1 MATHITQQ
9 MDSRTCM
16 LALQGTFEEESEEE
30 NERRLE
36 RTGDGALEARAA
48 KDAAQKA
55 EKGASVQPRLSR
67 GGRRPAEGLA
77 CADGGLQERKE
88 SEKHGEGEGRL
99 SERGEVRDLERRGI
113 EASCVVECLSDSRW
127 GSEDRRDASQHG
139 LDRHE
144 SRQREE
150 AGEARDEEDLDRK
163 EPDFGEETGGRRGEG
178 DIEETQRSQDEEKET
193 CGELGCYGRRDRE
206 SEGEKR
212 GDAGGR
218 TRWGKR
224 FSDEDEEETRIK
236 GERELLREQWL
247 GEIEEG
253 VRKEETRAK
262 IARAAE
268 DEESA
273 ASEQEKPGDSACR
286 GGRETTFRE
295 REGDWQSARYLGGSG
310 EMAEGEEDEETSVRK
325 AIARIWGRGTA
336 NAAQMVQSFQRQDP
350 HASRALVESSQEG
363 EAIANGEEEEE
374 KKEGEDEDEQEEES
388 AEEEE
393 ESAEEEEEAAEEE
406 EEAAEE
412 EEEEAAEEEEEEE
425 AEEEEEEEVEEE
437 EEEEVEEEE
446 EEEVEE
452 EEDEEAEEE
461 EEEEEEVEEEEGCFS
476 TGDVKLARC
485 LLSGK
490 RGGVFGGVPER
501 QIPRLSLEMRCS
513 SEGESS
519 RLSSRDERPNRSI
532 EEDEGPTDE
541 ALCVLSSSSMAA
553 LLRVVQKLPFESLV
567 SFCCE
572 YLRQL
577 NSHLRC
583 VHDLFR
589 RREKQFRS
597 YVTRCRRRTQA
608 SPSSSPRGSPSFS
621 SSPPAS
627 PSSASPSSASSSS
640 SHTCSSLGSM
650 ASSPPLCSPSS
661 GSPDGVSRGE
671 QRATRRRRGV
681 SAAPREVPDGPV
693 SSFSAARRARRCFP
707 LHAGGAFDRRTGEEG
722 AAFARDDL
730 TRVSWADACEDW
742 ATCRL
747 SRLRAIQRCCQVCTE
762 PVLQLLSCAYLVRL
776 LTWSKDKRELAFP
789 VEPSSLAALVNALS
803 THRLQLLQL
812 HKIHFPSL
820 DRAVAAL
827 ARLYVQSVAVSQ
839 VLPVFRG
846 LLHSEFAGSLSLVL
860 HVRSPL
866 PFLFE
871 RDKRL
876 LRGYEARAS
885 VGAAHGGGICF
896 RDRDT
901 APPERCAV
909 SACTAGSPPF
919 HRGKAESG
927 ETRKMS
933 KSGQALSV
941 CGTRGVSL
949 CPEFPARVGSPP
961 GGASGAWRFFFSR
974 PSRLERTRELACMRA
989 EQEAREA
996 HRVLA
1001 SFRRFS
1007 SEQRAFP
1014 SLKMDDLSDTSLP
1027 LPCSFSLS
1035 AWYPAVLSR
1044 LLTRLLHAGG
1054 VSPSSAFLPASS
1066 SAGPSSSSLL
1076 SASTSRVCL
1085 SPASSASLL
1094 SREAA
1099 SVSVPARSV
1108 SGAGLSPSGGPPV
1121 GREPRREESG
1131 GDAFSREARAGV
1143 SAVAPATLQLCRAV
1157 LFAFHAALKKFMVE
1171 AEVARRVYPSALS
1184 LTAQQV
1190 EAGAFAHAHVAA
1202 EYARYLADL
1211 SHCLSE
1217 QAAGR
1222 QPSAGRDE
1230 EKTAEEAR
1238 DAGDGENERAEA
1250 EEGGKA
1256 DDDEEEEEGQREGG
1270 GETDE
1275 EAFFVSWTVLEDKES
1290 CVKAAQALA
1299 EGASSAAHA
1308 VRRLGAT
1315 RVRSSS
1321 FLPGWSFS
1329 RGGGTLELAR
1339 GNSAGDRHASSD
1351 GELVFF
1357 LGKAYRWRAQSREEG
1372 AAGDSDCPGT
1382 RSAAQ
1387 RTAETESRGETK
1399 PGSARAAAEPRAIQV
1414 SCDEEDLLCAQVNAL
1429 TQLVLFCAQV
1439 ETPFAALATAS
1450 QRRRESHVGR
1460 QRASELRRQRE
1471 ETQVKR
1477 QGEVRATRQRG
1488 IDLGRRERED
1498 FLFDSDS
1505 HSEKSLCV
1513 PRARGQTL
1521 NAEDEGKR
1529 LVHAG
1534 AWSDEETPQSS
1545 REPSPLRTQNDGT
1558 RERRRREQTRPEVKH
1573 ASPSPSSLSKAEADE
1588 EEDEDVEESAES
1600 LIWREELRA
1609 GFAREAARFATLA
1622 QELKDRLV
1630 GLVTADAVH
1639 RIRSQP
1645 FIPSLPLSAVFAALL
1660 SPSREDGAP
1669 SLLSASLRLLPQCR
1683 VAVWEAS
1690 MARVGEELVH
1700 AVLHTRLVPP
1710 QFSLGSLWPVTRA
1723 ESPQSDLSEVLFA
1736 SSAQTRRFSRTLAR
1750 FVSTAWV
1757 LLLAYFSAPVA
1768 FDVSGSV
1775 ASSAVS
1781 ARAGTSRR
1789 SASALAFRRSVSFLR
1804 SLEAFLRAP
1813 PDAVAAHLSQMVRQ
1827 QFPGLGFALLTRKEV
1842 RNNRENELLPAHV
1855 CVHHAPRTS
1864 TTRPSVAPDK
1874 RSSRHGSEASVEAPR
1889 APPRARETVFSQG
1902 QTEGRGA
1909 WGCGDCGGDIEG
1921 GGRRRGLRKE
1931 RAAWTWKSSL
1941 RPAQKRVAEEEQIAA
1956 EERAAGCVETL
1967 LRCGVNA
1974 EKFAANLLRLRPDLR
1989 QATREKA
1996 LAEICEKLSRSRR
2009 QAAHAVAK
2017 ARQARRD
2024 ASGAPGWGPL
2034 AKETPLGEETSPWD
2048 QRAEQAKPDTEQE
2061 RAVLARGNLG
2071 GQRRE
2076 NNARV
2081 QLAVAG
2087 APARGGG
2094 WGPGKK
2100 TFAETLKES
2109 GKTRKETKPKRAT
2122 EVDRSRQV
2130 GMKART
2136 AREDR
2141 QSKRDPQRAE
2151 DKKIQT
2157 SKCPSLTENE
2167 SSGEGDRGLPHGVLK
2182 KGNAEMRLH
2191 SPHFLRNGDPPK
2203 SSFSFDVS
2211 ASVGVHLSK
2220 ETLPHGWPGKD
2231 VSSRTSP
2238 SLSLDSVSP
2247 CSLSLDS
2254 VSPHLASVSTAA
2266 ALPSLLST
2274 TSLSLASEISGRRVR
2289 EGNSTFFGENV
2300 TAFSSAPSSCS
2311 FSPPSSSSASSSSS
2325 SLFSASSPVSTVPS
2339 MRPEKAR
2346 SPALVLGSCGGGAGP
2361 VETQRGRDMP
2371 GEGGDLRGLPSENV
2385 SFREAREASAGAR
2398 EDAKRGERRGERVE
2412 AGLHQEPP
2420 HMQSEGEREQC
2431 VPVALACLTPN
2442 TEKMVSEKSSCVG
2455 SSSLSLAL
2463 LPLSDVSPSSPDVPV
2478 GQTTAEG
2485 AAVADFSSSLPFSC
2499 KTGETEQIFHFR
2511 RSSGDGSEE
2520 KEFGHL
2526 LNGCRQAAPGER
2538 RLSAFSTKGNWRSF
2552 TREEG
2557 GEEAREDG
2565 EEGEGERGEGKR
2577 EEGRPWSA
2585 SSTLPLLAAVARGR
2599 RELWGDKKSGLS
2611 VCCSDSVESRTAS
2624 ESEDRKRGAEAQR
2637 VREAACMR
2645 LRAERL
2651 EFFPKKK
2658 QPSQGKVGE
2667 DKRWVTC
2674 PQRRSDRRRPARRR
2688 GPVPPRKRTSQ
2699 EINDKVS
2706 SSWGRA
2712 GRRDSDPPDTRS
2724 EQTVSGF
2731 VWQQGYLPPGTSRYF
2746 PELFTEFFCRGQR
2759 EGRTSFEH
2767 ALARFLTELPVETE
2781 ERRSGD
2787 ACVEAAGSSRESGE
2801 SFTSFSQKAK
2811 TQELNFR
2818 QEAKQDRD
2826 CSTEKNERH
2835 GVTER
2840 KKTNLVRVWWRLEG
2854 QLLRIAASPAEIF
2867 SEAVL
2872 LVGDFCC
2879 VVEDGEREEARDG
2892 AKRCLGCGVFREQ
2905 RGDGLGREGG
2915 GDGQRG
2921 VCGETRR
2928 ERSREIRESRES
2940 REKTED
2946 ETEGKS
2952 EADVPDESKTMWH
2965 DLDYEW
2971 IDAEDALRDTPGY
2984 RLTLTFWDGVRAP
2997 LHIFFSSPRRRRL
3010 WARTLRAAIARA
3022 SLRVIQQAPPGDDFC
3037 VSSRSSS
3044 FSSPSSSFSSPSS
3057 SFFSA
3062 SPSLAFSDLPRR
3074 SSVSSASPS
3083 PPSSACLASGVSV
3096 RDRRKRN
3103 AGLFFERTDA
3113 PGRHTT
3119 SSSLF
3124 RSPLSPSSRS
3134 DPCVLVYSEHPNAPH
3149 SGTTV
3154 YFPSPF
3160 VFSPFS
3166 DSSRSSSARSA
3177 SGCSPSSPESRV
3189 FPAEGK
3195 PTLWKGAPSLAS
3207 GPDASRGGAVSEAL
3221 SRFRELLGLSPLAP
3235 QDAKAVPCEAPE
3247 PPSAS
3252 PQKTRFFSLFSQK
3265 ARDKHRRQRVERTA
3279 SRGDVEAG
3287 DPRPRRWGEGNEQR
3301 EEQGGGC
3308 TENGRTQPTPGATE
3322 TGRERGHRGR
3332 PQRSCKEI
3340 PLPARNEKNGGTLLV
3355 AVSHSEA
3362 SRFSPVEIVGSAS
3375 ERDWC
3380 FPEDVCLSDRVAHA
3394 PGNILSSLSPP
3405 FSNFLGLFGGSF

>member
-113 EASCVVECLSDSRW
+113 EARCVVECLSDSRW

-412 EEEEAAEEEEEEE
+412 EEEEEAEEEEEEE

-621 SSPPAS
+621 SSPPASPSSAS

-1044 LLTRLLHAGG
+1044 LLTRLLHGGG

-1143 SAVAPATLQLCRAV
+1143 STVAPATLQLCRAV

-1202 EYARYLADL
+1202 EFARYLADL

-1723 ESPQSDLSEVLFA
+1723 ESPQS
-1736 SSAQTRRFSRTLAR
+1736 
-1750 FVSTAWV
+1750 
-1757 LLLAYFSAPVA
+1757 
-1768 FDVSGSV
+1768 
-1775 ASSAVS
+1775 
-1781 ARAGTSRR
+1781 
-1789 SASALAFRRSVSFLR
+1789 VSFLR

-2182 KGNAEMRLH
+2182 K
-2191 SPHFLRNGDPPK
+2191 
-2203 SSFSFDVS
+2203 
-2211 ASVGVHLSK
+2211 
-2220 ETLPHGWPGKD
+2220 
-2231 VSSRTSP
+2231 
-2238 SLSLDSVSP
+2238 
-2247 CSLSLDS
+2247 
-2254 VSPHLASVSTAA
+2254 
-2266 ALPSLLST
+2266 
-2274 TSLSLASEISGRRVR
+2274 
-2289 EGNSTFFGENV
+2289 
-2300 TAFSSAPSSCS
+2300 
-2311 FSPPSSSSASSSSS
+2311 
-2325 SLFSASSPVSTVPS
+2325 VPS

-2371 GEGGDLRGLPSENV
+2371 GEGGDLRGLPPEKRNKFSTSGEAAVTGQRKKNSGTFSMDADRRLLEKDV
-2385 SFREAREASAGAR
+2385 SLLFQRKATGVPSPEKKEAKKLAR
-2398 EDAKRGERRGERVE
+2398 MEKKAK
-2412 AGLHQEPP
+2412 A
-2420 HMQSEGEREQC
+2420 SEGKE
-2431 VPVALACLTPN
+2431 N
-2442 TEKMVSEKSSCVG
+2442 EKK
-2455 SSSLSLAL
+2455 
-2463 LPLSDVSPSSPDVPV
+2463 
-2478 GQTTAEG
+2478 
-2485 AAVADFSSSLPFSC
+2485 
-2499 KTGETEQIFHFR
+2499 
-2511 RSSGDGSEE
+2511 GD
-2520 KEFGHL
+2520 L
-2526 LNGCRQAAPGER
+2526 
-2538 RLSAFSTKGNWRSF
+2538 
-2552 TREEG
+2552 
-2557 GEEAREDG
+2557 
-2565 EEGEGERGEGKR
+2565 
-2577 EEGRPWSA
+2577 
-2585 SSTLPLLAAVARGR
+2585 
-2599 RELWGDKKSGLS
+2599 
-2611 VCCSDSVESRTAS
+2611 DSVESRTAS

-2667 DKRWVTC
+2667 DK
-2674 PQRRSDRRRPARRR
+2674 
-2688 GPVPPRKRTSQ
+2688 
-2699 EINDKVS
+2699 
-2706 SSWGRA
+2706 
-2712 GRRDSDPPDTRS
+2712 
-2724 EQTVSGF
+2724 
-2731 VWQQGYLPPGTSRYF
+2731 
-2746 PELFTEFFCRGQR
+2746 RGQR

-2840 KKTNLVRVWWRLEG
+2840 EKTNLVRVWWRLEG

-2984 RLTLTFWDGVRAP
+2984 RLTL
-2997 LHIFFSSPRRRRL
+2997 RL
-3010 WARTLRAAIARA
+3010 
-3022 SLRVIQQAPPGDDFC
+3022 
-3037 VSSRSSS
+3037 
-3044 FSSPSSSFSSPSS
+3044 
-3057 SFFSA
+3057 
-3062 SPSLAFSDLPRR
+3062 
-3074 SSVSSASPS
+3074 
-3083 PPSSACLASGVSV
+3083 
-3096 RDRRKRN
+3096 
-3103 AGLFFERTDA
+3103 
-3113 PGRHTT
+3113 
-3119 SSSLF
+3119 
-3124 RSPLSPSSRS
+3124 
-3134 DPCVLVYSEHPNAPH
+3134 
-3149 SGTTV
+3149 
-3154 YFPSPF
+3154 
-3160 VFSPFS
+3160 
-3166 DSSRSSSARSA
+3166 
-3177 SGCSPSSPESRV
+3177 
-3189 FPAEGK
+3189 
-3195 PTLWKGAPSLAS
+3195 
-3207 GPDASRGGAVSEAL
+3207 
-3221 SRFRELLGLSPLAP
+3221 
-3235 QDAKAVPCEAPE
+3235 
-3247 PPSAS
+3247 
-3252 PQKTRFFSLFSQK
+3252 
-3265 ARDKHRRQRVERTA
+3265 
-3279 SRGDVEAG
+3279 
-3287 DPRPRRWGEGNEQR
+3287 
-3301 EEQGGGC
+3301 
-3308 TENGRTQPTPGATE
+3308 
-3322 TGRERGHRGR
+3322 
-3332 PQRSCKEI
+3332 
-3340 PLPARNEKNGGTLLV
+3340 
-3355 AVSHSEA
+3355 
-3362 SRFSPVEIVGSAS
+3362 
-3375 ERDWC
+3375 
-3380 FPEDVCLSDRVAHA
+3380 
-3394 PGNILSSLSPP
+3394 
-3405 FSNFLGLFGGSF
+3405 